1 MDSYQTQAGF
11 FRYQYLKMV
20 QGSREALIPSAFSII
35 DLITYLFLNDLIL
48 NKEKVDIIIS
58 KGHAASVLYPFISE
72 KHSVQLNYSK
82 DGSPYGIYA
91 NVEIPSIYMPSGSL
105 GHGLGVA
112 AGFHISQ
119 NPDYKTYVILGDGE
133 CFEGSIWEA
142 LNIISNLKL
151 YNVIPVIDYNN
162 RTILGDLDGI
172 YSNYNLS
179 KKVEGFGFKTII
191 IDGHDFSEID
201 NSIKNISSSNENCVL
216 FMKTIKGKGIK
227 MMESSHLWHNK
238 MPNASE
244 FNTILKEFESQ
255 FAK

>member
-1 MDSYQTQAGF
+1 MRRDRIELVYRDINFLAFCKHLSYY
-11 FRYQYLKMV
+11 RN
-20 QGSREALIPSAFSII
+20 GSHFGGHPKKGSH
-35 DLITYLFLNDLIL
+35 DLITW
-48 NKEKVDIIIS
+48 S
-58 KGHAASVLYPFISE
+58 T
-72 KHSVQLNYSK
+72 
-82 DGSPYGIYA
+82 
-91 NVEIPSIYMPSGSL
+91 GSL

-119 NPDYKTYVILGDGE
+119 NPNYKTYVILGDGE

-151 YNVIPVIDYNN
+151 FNIIPVIDYNN
-162 RTILGDLDGI
+162 RTILGDLNETYTD
-172 YSNYNLS
+172 YNLS
-179 KKVEGFGFKTII
+179 KKIEGFGFKPFII
-191 IDGHDFSEID
+191 NGHDFSEID

-238 MPNASE
+238 MPNSSE
-244 FNTILKEFESQ
+244 FHTILEKFESQ